1 MDSHRLDELMTA
13 KLSGTLDEAGL
24 QELAELLAEH
34 PEWAQELTLLQQ
46 YWTSVPAAEA
56 PAAAVFSEMMAKAMQ
71 EAATDNVRH
80 AADKQPS
87 LHWWKWA
94 AAAAVLGI
102 LCTIGYQL
110 WWQPGHGS
118 HPPMVQTHNGER
130 RQFRLS
136 DGSIVHLNASSRVTL
151 DLNPHSREIWLE
163 GEAYFE
169 VAKDA
174 ARPFIVHAA
183 AMNIHALGTAFN
195 VKAYPGDVHY
205 ETTLL
210 EGAVEVYLDKTPH
223 HKIRLR
229 PYEKVAY
236 DNNHA
241 ITSPEKKLEIK
252 QVISKAVIAKATALP
267 AIDSTVMET
276 AWVSNRL
283 QFESLNFEQLATMLE
298 RWYGVKI
305 IFRNDN
311 VKRYVF
317 SGSFASETV
326 TQALQALQL
335 TEDFHFDNNG
345 TQIII
350 Y

>member
-13 KLSGTLDEAGL
+13 KLSGTLDEAG
-24 QELAELLAEH
+24 QRELTELLQQH
-34 PEWAQELTLLQQ
+34 PEWAQELALLEE
-46 YWTSVPAAEA
+46 YWNAVPAAEA
-56 PAAAVFSEMMAKAMQ
+56 PAAIVFSEMMAKAAQ
-71 EAATDNVRH
+71 PAATENTRT
-80 AADKQPS
+80 

-94 AAAAVLGI
+94 AAAAVIGL
-102 LCTIGYQL
+102 LCTLSYRL
-110 WWQPGHGS
+110 WHNVATGREI
-118 HPPMVQTHNGER
+118 VETRNGER

-136 DGSIVHLNASSRVTL
+136 DGSIVHMNASSRL
-151 DLNPHSREIWLE
+151 AFDLNTRSREIWLE

-174 ARPFIVHAA
+174 ARPFVVHAA
-183 AMNIHALGTAFN
+183 TLNIHALGTAFN
-195 VKAYPGDVHY
+195 VKAYPGEGRC

-210 EGAVEVYLDKTPH
+210 EGAVEVYLDKTPAH
-223 HKIRLR
+223 RVRLR

-236 DNNHA
+236 DNNNA
-241 ITSPEKKLEIK
+241 IASPEKILEIK
-252 QVISKAVIAKATALP
+252 PVISKTVMAKAVALP
-267 AIDSTVMET
+267 AIDSTVSET

-283 QFESLNFEQLATMLE
+283 QFESLNFEQLATLLE
-298 RWYGVKI
+298 RWYGVQI
-305 IFRNDN
+305 TFRNNN
-311 VKRYVF
+311 VKKYVF

-335 TEDFHFDNNG
+335 TEEFHFENNG

>member
-13 KLSGTLDEAGL
+13 KLSGMLDDAGQ
-24 QELAELLAEH
+24 QELAQLLEQH
-34 PEWAQELTLLQQ
+34 PEWAQELTLLEQ
-46 YWTSVPAAEA
+46 YWLAVPVEGA
-56 PAAAVFSEMMAKAMQ
+56 PADTVFSEMMAKAEPP
-71 EAATDNVRH
+71 EATKVVPFRH
-80 AADKQPS
+80 D
-87 LHWWKWA
+87 WWKWV
-94 AAAAVLGI
+94 AAAVV
-102 LCTIGYQL
+102 IGFLFNATL
-110 WWQPGHGS
+110 WLLPGDQAK
-118 HPPMVQTHNGER
+118 PPDLELVQTRNGER

-136 DGSIVHLNASSRVTL
+136 DGSIVHLNASSRVRL
-151 DLNPHSREIWLE
+151 DLNNSSREIWLE

-169 VAKDA
+169 VAKDPK
-174 ARPFIVHAA
+174 RPFIVHAA
-183 AMNIHALGTAFN
+183 AMNIQALGTSFN
-195 VKAYPGDVHY
+195 VKAYPGDPRY

-210 EGAVEVYLDKTPH
+210 EGAVEVYLNKTPA

-236 DNNHA
+236 DNNNA
-241 ITSPEKKLEIK
+241 ISSPEKKLELK
-252 QVISKAVIAKATALP
+252 QVISKIVQAKANALP
-267 AIDSTVMET
+267 AIDSTISET

-283 QFESLNFEQLATMLE
+283 QFESLDFAQLATLLE

-305 IFRNDN
+305 IFRNDQ

-326 TQALQALQL
+326 SQALQALQL

>member
-1 MDSHRLDELMTA
+1 MNSHRLDELMTA
-13 KLSGTLDEAGL
+13 KLSGTLDDAGL
-24 QELAELLAEH
+24 RELTELLEAHPERAQELALLE
-34 PEWAQELTLLQQ
+34 Q
-46 YWTSVPAAEA
+46 YWQAVPVGEA
-56 PAAAVFSEMMAKAMQ
+56 PADTVFSEMMAKAEPA
-71 EAATDNVRH
+71 EATKVVRFRH
-80 AADKQPS
+80 D
-87 LHWWKWA
+87 WWKWLA
-94 AAAAVLGI
+94 AAIVIGVLINFG
-102 LCTIGYQL
+102 LRL
-110 WWQPGHGS
+110 LPGDRFN
-118 HPPMVQTHNGER
+118 PEKALLVETRNGER
-130 RQFRLS
+130 KQFRLS
-136 DGSIVHLNASSRVTL
+136 DGSIVHLNASSSLRL
-151 DLNPHSREIWLE
+151 DLNKDSREIWLE

-169 VAKDA
+169 VAKDPK
-174 ARPFIVHAA
+174 RPFIVHAA
-183 AMNIHALGTAFN
+183 AMNIQALGTSFN
-195 VKAYPGDVHY
+195 VKAYPGDSRY

-210 EGAVEVYLDKTPH
+210 EGAVEVYLNKTPS

-241 ITSPEKKLEIK
+241 ITSPERKLEIK
-252 QVISKAVIAKATALP
+252 PVISKGVLAKANTLP
-267 AIDSTVMET
+267 AIDSTISET

-283 QFESLNFEQLATMLE
+283 QFEALNFEQLATLLE

-305 IFRNDN
+305 IFRNN
-311 VKRYVF
+311 QVKKYVF